1 MAYKFLTTADLQ
13 SQIIDQFLTERNEE
27 PQTTILEALEMQNI
41 AIIKSKLK
49 GRFDVDEIFEADTAD
64 RHYLIIRILVKL
76 VLYDF
81 IRRNAARKVPTDYVK
96 EWEWAMKTLEAI
108 KAGKEVPDGLQLIT
122 DADGKIASRVI
133 HGNNKNKNFY
143 I

>member
-13 SQIIDQFLTERNEE
+13 SQIIDQFLTERSAE
-27 PQTTILEALEMQNI
+27 PQTAILEALELQNI
-41 AIIKSKLK
+41 EIIKTKLK
-49 GRFDVDEIFEADTAD
+49 GRFDIDAIFEAVSAE

-81 IRRNAARKVPTDYVK
+81 IRRNAARKVPTDYVT

-108 KAGKEVPDGLQLIT
+108 KAGKEVPDGLPSIKDDEGNT
-122 DADGKIASRVI
+122 VSRVMS
-133 HGNNKNKNFY
+133 GNNRNSNYY